1 MEMSTIGQVAVQIA
15 MEKNDGRLKSLIEK
29 ADSLGYKVMT
39 GQVGSMQMEKVI
51 ASIETGARRQG
62 LISNVYR
69 EEHSLYHAIIEALE
83 GICRGQL
90 NLGNALRTVGLRFS
104 VVSGP
109 KDVEKKEKGDWL
121 AVVLYGTIGAPIP
134 GFEHEAIGM
143 GINHI

>member
-1 MEMSTIGQVAVQIA
+1 MELTTIGQVAIRIA
-15 MEKNDGRLKSLIEK
+15 IEKNNEK
-29 ADSLGYKVMT
+29 ANLLQEKARSLGYKVMS
-39 GQVGSMQMEKVI
+39 GSVGSMQMEKVI

-62 LISNVYR
+62 LISDVYR

-109 KDVEKKEKGDWL
+109 KSVETKEKDSWL